1 MSLFDGGEHE
11 FHEPNNPASFSFQP
25 RTSFDAVVTV
35 IPALGMKL
43 RSQDRLIGRVTA
55 TTGMSLFSYGENI
68 TVAVQ
73 ALDPASSSVT
83 VASDLKVGLN
93 IGGTQRHSRNF
104 NNVIDAV
111 SGRLQGR
118 ALPEVRWYNRLSAV
132 LLIPVVVL
140 AMFIFMWL
148 LGAL

>member
-1 MSLFDGGEHE
+1 MEASMSF
-11 FHEPNNPASFSFQP
+11 ASQTRQQAFPFSREQVL
-25 RTSFDAVVTV
+25 DAVVAV

-43 RSQDRLIGRVTA
+43 RTQDRLIGRVTA
-55 TTGMSLFSYGENI
+55 STGMSMFSYGENI

-93 IGGTQRHSRNF
+93 IGGAQRHSKNF
-104 NNVIDAV
+104 NDIIEAV
-111 SGRLQGR
+111 SSHLQGR
-118 ALPEVRWYNRLSAV
+118 ALPETRWYNRLPVV
-132 LLIPVVVL
+132 LLIPVLVL
-140 AMFIFMWL
+140 AGFMFVWL